1 MRDDRPGR
9 EEHRSQSGLD
19 LSLATPSPWLDPP
32 VGWDVPFSLDLRAS
46 APSIREHADLAMSIS
61 LSTPGH
67 QCIPGPQA
75 ALPRASQPPCCPI
88 RYASNAPVIQNWC
101 VMILP
106 RWAGSRAGLK
116 V

>member
-61 LSTPGH
+61 LSTQGHLMHSRPPGSS
-67 QCIPGPQA
+67 PQG
-75 ALPRASQPPCCPI
+75 LT
-88 RYASNAPVIQNWC
+88 AP
-101 VMILP
+101 LL
-106 RWAGSRAGLK
+106 SH
-116 V
+116 